1 MEPAND
7 QNIYIDSGKL
17 NCLSDSAYFLENWNE
32 CLPNETFVN
41 QSILEFKEEE
51 AKAIVLYRDEA
62 RRCYYSKREGHI
74 SFFAVIDHHDLL
86 KLTNNF
92 LKFKN
97 DS

>member
-32 CLPNETFVN
+32 CLPNETFE
-41 QSILEFKEEE
+41 SIILEFKEEE

-62 RRCYYSKREGHI
+62 RRCYYSNREGLI
-74 SFFAVIDHHDLL
+74 FFYNYSVTPTSHE
-86 KLTNNF
+86 
-92 LKFKN
+92 
-97 DS
+97 